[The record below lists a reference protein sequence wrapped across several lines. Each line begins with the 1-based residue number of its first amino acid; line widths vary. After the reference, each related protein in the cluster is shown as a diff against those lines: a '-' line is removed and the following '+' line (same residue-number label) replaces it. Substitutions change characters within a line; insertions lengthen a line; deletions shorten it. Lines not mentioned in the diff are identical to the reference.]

1 MRDVDSIAKM
11 TFPVY
16 AAGYQPNGPYKD
28 GPGEINVPISC
39 GGVTVNPGDIIVG
52 DADGLV
58 AVPRQTAEAILE
70 KARGKLRQELQTRE
84 AINAGT
90 WNRSAYTEEA
100 LSKRGER
107 KRVGSGTSGS
117 VRVDPGGRRD

>member
-1 MRDVDSIAKM
+1 M

-16 AAGYQPNGPYKD
+16 AAGDQPNGPYKD

-84 AINAGT
+84 AINAGP
-90 WNRSAYTEEA
+90 WNRPASTEEA
-100 LSKRGER
+100 QSHRGTR
-107 KRVGSGTSGS
+107 QQRV
-117 VRVDPGGRRD
+117 